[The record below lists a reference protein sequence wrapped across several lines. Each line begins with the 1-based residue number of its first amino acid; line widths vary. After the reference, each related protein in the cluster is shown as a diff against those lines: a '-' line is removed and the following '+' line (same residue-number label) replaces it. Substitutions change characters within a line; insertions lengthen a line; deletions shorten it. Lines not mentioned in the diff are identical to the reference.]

1 MFNAGMI
8 KQFRGGVGPGGRTGA
23 ERPRTDEL
31 NYDATIRASGGRPID
46 ALIAAYAART
56 LSRPLTALVAAH
68 LELKPD
74 NRAYA
79 ALLEAVHGV
88 FLEDVR
94 PVPLAGRDRRLVNI
108 FAAPL
113 AEPERAPS
121 APAVSHAGTALPRA
135 LRRLAAC
142 DLPDF
147 AWRRRGSGIKEVALT
162 PDAASE
168 ARFVSVRPGRRL
180 PLPREEGLAAA
191 LVLEGAAADAGG
203 EYARG
208 DIVFPAADPDDAP
221 VIEGDHDCV
230 CLIVAE
236 GVTRTPGTLSRVVN
250 IVTGDR

>member
-113 AEPERAPS
+113 PEPERAPS
-121 APAVSHAGTALPRA
+121 APAASQAGAVLPRA

-168 ARFVSVRPGRRL
+168 A
-180 PLPREEGLAAA
+180 GLAAA